1 MIREVLLITIF
12 FLFFI
17 GTVNGGE
24 INTNHDF
31 DIVII
36 NDYENI
42 TYAEEDGHLNT
53 TFSDGSKGYCL
64 EYGEQEAKK
73 NDKFYVK
80 NTSFAKNSKTGEDIS
95 RYLKTYFVDYYNET
109 QKNKIVTQHTIWHF
123 TDNFDGWRLNYTLIN
138 QIKKNPST
146 YNDTGVKK
154 WNSTH
159 EMVYKFNVLLPMWT
173 HHQNY
178 WTYDI
183 QFREIMSNE
192 TNNNDNLA
200 NNTTNTTFNNTTNIT
215 DILPSKNIT
224 EITTSDKTIQKIQPT
239 RPQNYKTGNNVQ
251 LLMFIVMVI
260 ALIIINTNYNRK

>member
-1 MIREVLLITIF
+1 MS
-12 FLFFI
+12 
-17 GTVNGGE
+17 GGE
-24 INTNHDF
+24 INTNHDS

-95 RYLKTYFVDYYNET
+95 RYLKTYFIDYYNET
-109 QKNKIVTQHTIWHF
+109 QKDKIVTQHTIWHF

-138 QIKKNPST
+138 LIKQNPSN
-146 YNDTGVKK
+146 YDDVGVKK
-154 WNSTH
+154 WNDTH
-159 EMVYKFNVLLPMWT
+159 EMTYKFNVLLPMWT

-183 QFREIMSNE
+183 QFREI
-192 TNNNDNLA
+192 TNNTINNTINITDNTTTA
-200 NNTTNTTFNNTTNIT
+200 IVNNTSIITSKNTTNNTPQ
-215 DILPSKNIT
+215 LK
-224 EITTSDKTIQKIQPT
+224 QT
-239 RPQNYKTGNNVQ
+239 RLQNYKTGNEVQ
-251 LLMFIVMVI
+251 LLIFMTIVI
-260 ALIIINTNYNRK
+260 ALIIINTDYNRK

>member
-1 MIREVLLITIF
+1 MTLFLL
-12 FLFFI
+12 FLII
-17 GTVNGGE
+17 GTVSSGE
-24 INTNHDF
+24 NNTNHES
-31 DIVII
+31 DINLI
-36 NDYENI
+36 NDYDNI
-42 TYAEEDGHLNT
+42 VYAEEDGHLNT

-80 NTSFAKNSKTGEDIS
+80 NTSFAKNSETGEDIS
-95 RYLKTYFVDYYNET
+95 KYLKTYFIDYYNET
-109 QKNKIVTQHTIWHF
+109 QKDKIVTQHTIWHF

-138 QIKKNPST
+138 LIKQNPST
-146 YNDTGVKK
+146 YNDIGVKK

-183 QFREIMSNE
+183 QFREI
-192 TNNNDNLA
+192 TNNTINNTINITDNTTTAIVNDTSIITSK
-200 NNTTNTTFNNTTNIT
+200 NTTNNTSQ
-215 DILPSKNIT
+215 LK
-224 EITTSDKTIQKIQPT
+224 QT
-239 RPQNYKTGNNVQ
+239 RLQNYKTGNEVQ
-251 LLMFIVMVI
+251 LLIFMTVMI